1 MNRLMRAEWY
11 RVRHSSNLIKWLI
24 ALSVICVALPL
35 LMDIEILQRSLAEN
49 LMASQTALTI
59 FTVAFLAIFSAVIVG
74 IAYMNKTAYYEVM
87 AGNKIYQIVF
97 SKVFVDAALVSV
109 SVFLCLGIY
118 WTVIGV
124 CNGIGE
130 IDRLPLRLCL
140 LFLVLFQIC
149 VTGIL
154 IATSVRHILGTVL
167 VYFRFDVAETFIIA
181 LLPIFEEKLPKSM
194 LTRIMDWFTVTKL
207 TKILSFEYEITDHLI
222 FAVIAG
228 LLIESAVWFG
238 ISYIGMKKKLYK

>member
-1 MNRLMRAEWY
+1 MNRLIRAEWY

-24 ALSVICVALPL
+24 ALSLICVALPL
-35 LMDIEILQRSLAEN
+35 LMDIEILQRNLTEN
-49 LMASQTALTI
+49 LIADQTTLTI
-59 FTVAFLAIFSAVIVG
+59 FTVAFLTIFSAVIVG

-97 SKVFVDAALVSV
+97 SKVFVDAVLVSV

-130 IDRLPLRLCL
+130 IDRLPFRLCL
-140 LFLVLFQIC
+140 LFLVLFQVC

-154 IATSVRHILGTVL
+154 IATSVRHILSTVL

-181 LLPIFEEKLPKSM
+181 FLPIFEEKLSKNM

-228 LLIESAVWFG
+228 LLIESAFWFG

>member
-11 RVRHSSNLIKWLI
+11 RVRHSSKLIKWLF
-24 ALSVICVALPL
+24 ALCVICVALPM
-35 LMDIEILQRSLAEN
+35 LMDIEVLQRSLAEN
-49 LMASQTALTI
+49 LMAAQTGATI
-59 FTVAFLAIFSAVIVG
+59 FAVGFLVIFSAVIVG
-74 IAYMNKTAYYEVM
+74 IAYMNRTAYYEVM

-97 SKVFVDAALVSV
+97 SKVFVDAVLVSV

-140 LFLVLFQIC
+140 LFLVFFQVC

-154 IATSVRHILGTVL
+154 IATSVRHILGAVL
-167 VYFRFDVAETFIIA
+167 AYFRFDVAETFIIA
-181 LLPIFEEKLPKSM
+181 LLPIFEEELPKNI
-194 LTRIMDWFTVTKL
+194 LTKIMDWFTMTKL
-207 TKILSFEYEITDHLI
+207 TKILSFEYEITGHLI

-228 LLIESAVWFG
+228 LLIESAFWFG